1 MARIT
6 GETVTTQA
14 SAATEEQSVLRQ
26 WAPAVSMT
34 LLGLLSYVD
43 RSVLAILSPT
53 ILADLHLSATQYG
66 YAILVFSLCYML
78 ANPLWGLW
86 MDRAGLWVIT
96 LAAVLV
102 WSAASGSH
110 GLMTGFIGLCVARGI
125 LGFGEGATFPAGL
138 KTVTETLPAEKRSF
152 GLGIAYS
159 GSSLGAAL
167 TPLIITPIAL
177 RWGWRSAFAVTAVM
191 GLAWIGLWFVLRSS
205 GLYAPPRIVAEKR
218 NAGDDLSGPSR
229 WSRNLFAAA
238 LMYGLGAAPLA
249 FGLYAAP
256 LYLTRVL
263 HLGQASLGHLLWL
276 PPAGWEVGYLVF
288 GRLADRFRRGDE
300 ARGGTPRRP
309 GIIFLLLSLAS
320 FVIVL
325 APVLVRSAFPVG
337 STMALFFLE
346 MFIAGG
352 FVVFA
357 LSDGM
362 ATLPK
367 RHSAFLAGVAISA
380 WALMTGILMPVIGRL
395 FDKKNYNLTFWI
407 VACMPLVGT
416 LLWRLLRTNASCPQP
431 SDRNALVR

>member
-1 MARIT
+1 
-6 GETVTTQA
+6 
-14 SAATEEQSVLRQ
+14 
-26 WAPAVSMT
+26 MT

-78 ANPLWGLW
+78 ANPIWGLW
-86 MDRAGLWVIT
+86 MDRAGLWIMT

-110 GLMTGFIGLCVARGI
+110 GLMTGFVGMCIARGV

-138 KTVTETLPAEKRSF
+138 KTVTETLPTEKRSF

-159 GSSLGAAL
+159 GGSLGAAL
-167 TPLIITPIAL
+167 TPLIITPIAM
-177 RWGWRSAFAVTAVM
+177 RWGWRAAFAVTAVL
-191 GLAWIGLWFVLRSS
+191 GLAWIGLWFALRVS
-205 GLYAPPRIVAEKR
+205 GLYAAPQGVVEPKAFEEHFPGR
-218 NAGDDLSGPSR
+218 SR
-229 WSRNLFAAA
+229 WNRNLFAAA
-238 LMYGLGAAPLA
+238 FAYGLGAAPLA

-276 PPAGWEVGYLVF
+276 PPAGWEIGYLVF
-288 GRLADRFRRGDE
+288 GRFADRLRRRDAAHG
-300 ARGGTPRRP
+300 RTLQRP
-309 GIIFLLLSLAS
+309 GWIFLLLAVASLP
-320 FVIVL
+320 IVF
-325 APVLVRSAFPVG
+325 APALSRSAFPVAF
-337 STMALFFLE
+337 TVALFFFE

-367 RHSAFLAGVAISA
+367 EHSAFLAGICISA
-380 WALMTGILMPVIGRL
+380 WALITGILMPVIGHL
-395 FDKKNYNLTFWI
+395 FDHKFYFSAFWI
-407 VACMPLVGT
+407 VACLPLLGT
-416 LLWRLLRTNASCPQP
+416 LLWRLFRLNTLNTS
-431 SDRNALVR
+431 ST